1 MSQTLRKQFTI
12 IKTAVAPKIDAVPD
26 DKAWKQ
32 VAAITD
38 FIQQS
43 PVNGG
48 TPSQRTEVKMM
59 YDDRAIYV
67 LAMLYDTKP
76 DSIFSELGE
85 RDSGDQASS
94 DLFSVEINPY
104 NNGLNSMEFMVSA
117 AGVQMDSKNDL
128 LVMHKT
134 WDAVWKSEVRKT
146 REGWIAEMEIPFS
159 AIRFPK
165 KELQLWEI
173 NFFRLIKR
181 NGEAITWN
189 FVDKNKNGWLNQ
201 AGEMHGLK
209 DINPPVRLSLMP
221 YLTSYFN
228 KNGVSFKG
236 GLDLKYGLNES
247 FTLDMMLIPDFGQ
260 TRADDAVLNLTSV
273 ETKYDEKR
281 QFFTEGTELF
291 NKGDIFYS
299 RRIGNHPRNYD
310 NVSSQLTPHEVIK
323 NNPTESCLY
332 NASKISGHTSSG
344 WGIGLLNAVTQKQ
357 VAEVRDT
364 TTGIIRNIVTQGVT
378 NYNLMVV
385 DKVIGKESYISWVNT
400 NVTIP
405 EEHHLANVSGL
416 DFKYNFHDYL
426 LSGDAFMSYIR
437 NKEATTTS
445 NESGYRFNLNFAKAK
460 GLFRYELNNS
470 VLSNKYNPRDFG
482 YLENNNIISNTLK
495 LQYLNYTPSKYFNEI
510 TGELNINYDNLYK
523 PLLYSRL
530 ELSGNLKLLFKSFN
544 YIKFYLSATPIK
556 KYDYFEP
563 RVEGWKYQEPTA
575 AYAGIEYSSDY
586 RKKLAFNTMVGYWRA
601 SQYDKSSYYILF
613 KPHYRVNDRL
623 SFDYQL
629 NSTFLHNAIGYV
641 DKNIRNDS
649 IFFGRRNI
657 IEIENIGMAKFSLSN
672 KSLLNFRLRHYWSN
686 VGYQSFYLLKPS
698 GDMQNVSLSN
708 NYDANVSLLNADISY
723 TWQFLPGSEL
733 SVVWKNYYSISNQ
746 NCSKNYFENLKNVFS
761 CSQLNCISVKV
772 IYYLD
777 YQTLRKHKP

>member
-1 MSQTLRKQFTI
+1 MPQALRKQFTI
-12 IKTAVAPKIDAVPD
+12 VRTAIAPKIDASPN

-67 LAMLYDTKP
+67 LATLYDTKP

-85 RDSGDQASS
+85 RDSGDEASA

-128 LVMHKT
+128 YAMHKT

-146 REGWIAEMEIPFS
+146 NEGWIAEMEIPFS

-165 KELQLWEI
+165 KEIQLWEI

-221 YLTSYFN
+221 YLTSYLN
-228 KNGVSFKG
+228 KDKVSFKG

-291 NKGDIFYS
+291 SKGDIFYS
-299 RRIGNHPRNYD
+299 RRIGSQPRNY
-310 NVSSQLTPHEVIK
+310 NNISSQLAPHEIIK
-323 NNPTESCLY
+323 NNPTESNLY

-344 WGIGLLNAVTQKQ
+344 WGIGFLNAVTQKQ
-357 VAEVRDT
+357 AAEVKDT
-364 TTGIIRNIVTQGVT
+364 ISGLTRNIITQGVT
-378 NYNLMVV
+378 NYNLIVV

-400 NVTIP
+400 NVAIP

-416 DFKYNFHDYL
+416 DFKYNFQGYL
-426 LSGDAFMSYIR
+426 LSGDAFLSYIR
-437 NKEATTTS
+437 NKETTNAST
-445 NESGYRFNLNFAKAK
+445 EFGQRFNLNFAKTK
-460 GLFRYELNNS
+460 GLFRYELYNS

-482 YLENNNIISNTLK
+482 YLENNNLISNTLK
-495 LQYLNYTPSKYFNEI
+495 LQYLNYTPSRHFNEI
-510 TGELNINYDNLYK
+510 TGELYVYYDNLYK

-530 ELSGNLKLLFKSFN
+530 ELSGNLKFIFKQFN
-544 YIKFYLSATPIK
+544 YVKLYLSATPIK

-563 RVEGWKYQEPTA
+563 RVEGWKYKEPTA
-575 AYAGIEYSSDY
+575 AFGGVEYSSDF
-586 RKKLAFNTMVGYWRA
+586 RKKLAFNALVGYWHA
-601 SQYDKSSYYILF
+601 SQYNKSSWDISF
-613 KPHYRVNDRL
+613 QPRYRVNDRL
-623 SFDYQL
+623 SLNYQFT
-629 NSTFLHNAIGYV
+629 STILQNAIGYV
-641 DKNIRNDS
+641 DKNANNDS

-657 IEIENIGMAKFSLSN
+657 INIENIGAVKLSLSN

-686 VGYQSFYLLKPS
+686 VGYQSFYLLKPN
-698 GDMQNVSLSN
+698 GDMCDISLSK
-708 NYDANVSLLNADISY
+708 NYDANVSLLNIDVSY

-733 SVVWKNYYSISNQ
+733 SMVWKNYYSISNQ
-746 NCSKNYFENLKNVFS
+746 NRGQNYFDNLKNVFS
-761 CSQLNCISVKV
+761 YSQLNCISVKV

-777 YQTLRKHKP
+777 YQLLKKYKE